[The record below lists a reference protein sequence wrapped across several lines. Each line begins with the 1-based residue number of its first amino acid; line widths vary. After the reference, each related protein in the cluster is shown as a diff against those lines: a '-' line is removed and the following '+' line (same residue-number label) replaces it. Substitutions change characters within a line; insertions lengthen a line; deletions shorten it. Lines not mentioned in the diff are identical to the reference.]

1 MNTCKLP
8 LNLRNLYGI
17 YEIMAID
24 DKNIR
29 VFFESHPVFT
39 IDELREF
46 YLFSDSSREASD
58 MIRYNKKMER
68 IGRIKDGLYYS
79 VRPGQSTQ
87 HTSVDPYLV
96 ASKLAPDAV
105 LAYHTALDLFGF
117 GHSIF
122 NTYYYF
128 SNRFHPA
135 LRFQNGHFRAVVTPD
150 KLQKKS
156 KVNFGTE
163 KVERLG
169 MKFLITGKERTL
181 VESLERPQYCGGFEE
196 MYRSLEKIPYLQ
208 PDVILD
214 YLQLREQKNLYARVG
229 FFLEQH
235 RDDFHVEES
244 FLQRLARDIP
254 VQPVYWVSDRKGG
267 TLVKRWNLIVP
278 DIVKHRKW
286 EEF

>member
-1 MNTCKLP
+1 MNTCRLP
-8 LNLRNLYGI
+8 VNLSNFYDI

-24 DKNIR
+24 EKDIR

-46 YLFSDSSREASD
+46 YSLSDNSREASD
-58 MIRYNKKMER
+58 IILYNKRMER
-68 IGRIKDGLYYS
+68 IGRIRDGLYFS
-79 VRPGQSTQ
+79 VRPGQNTQ

-105 LAYHTALDLFGF
+105 LAFHTALDLLGF

-128 SNRFHPA
+128 SNRFRPA
-135 LRFQNGHFRAVVTPD
+135 FRFQNGHFRAVVTPE

-156 KVNFGTE
+156 QVNFGTE

-169 MKFLITGKERTL
+169 MKFLVTGKERTL
-181 VESLERPQYCGGFEE
+181 VEALERPQCCGGFEE

-208 PDVILD
+208 PDVILG

-235 RDDFHVEES
+235 RNDFHVEES
-244 FLQRLARDIP
+244 FLEKLRRN
-254 VQPVYWVSDRKGG
+254 VSTQPVYWVTTRKGG
-267 TLVKRWNLIVP
+267 VLAKRWNLIVP
-278 DIVKHRKW
+278 EAVMHRKW

>member
-1 MNTCKLP
+1 VIACKL
-8 LNLRNLYGI
+8 LVNLRNLYGI
-17 YEIMAID
+17 DEITAMD
-24 DKNIR
+24 NKDMR
-29 VFFESHPVFT
+29 VFLESYPVFT
-39 IDELREF
+39 IAELREF
-46 YLFSDSSREASD
+46 FSLSHGNREASD
-58 MIRYNKKMER
+58 MIRYNKKMGR
-68 IGRIKDGLYYS
+68 IGRIKDGLYFS
-79 VRPGQSTQ
+79 VRPGQSVQ

-135 LRFQNGHFRAVVTPD
+135 LRFQNGHFRAVVTPE

-208 PDVILD
+208 ADVILQ
-214 YLQLREQKNLYARVG
+214 YLELRQQKNLYARVG

-235 RDDFHVEES
+235 RNDFNVEES
-244 FLQRLARDIP
+244 FLERLAQDIP
-254 VQPVYWVSDRKGG
+254 KQPVYWVSERKGG

-278 DIVKHRKW
+278 ETVKHRKW